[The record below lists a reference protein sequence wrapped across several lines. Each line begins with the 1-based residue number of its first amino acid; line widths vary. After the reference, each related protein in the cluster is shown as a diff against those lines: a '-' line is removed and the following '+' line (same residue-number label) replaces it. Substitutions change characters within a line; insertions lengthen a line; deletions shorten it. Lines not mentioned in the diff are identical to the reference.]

1 MSSTEKASDIYFT
14 VFMMISL
21 ILFVLE
27 ILASSVALDD
37 YKYSFYFYLDI
48 VATLSIITD
57 VQFLLDFVAVIFGMS
72 KSSDDV
78 NAVPGFM
85 HIENEQD
92 VEKAFEA
99 FVTEVESWKSAR
111 SFVETLMGHF
121 GDCPGV
127 EQGIK
132 ATVQALF

>member
-57 VQFLLDFVAVIFGMS
+57 V
-72 KSSDDV
+72 
-78 NAVPGFM
+78 
-85 HIENEQD
+85 
-92 VEKAFEA
+92 
-99 FVTEVESWKSAR
+99 
-111 SFVETLMGHF
+111 
-121 GDCPGV
+121 
-127 EQGIK
+127 
-132 ATVQALF
+132 